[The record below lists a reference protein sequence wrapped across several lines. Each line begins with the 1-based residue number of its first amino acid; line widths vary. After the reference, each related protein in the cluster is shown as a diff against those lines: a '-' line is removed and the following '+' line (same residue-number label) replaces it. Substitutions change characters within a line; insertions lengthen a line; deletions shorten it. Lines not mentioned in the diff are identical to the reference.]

1 MPKTEIDY
9 SNTIIYK
16 ITCKDATINDV
27 YVGHTTNFV
36 QRKHAHKQ
44 SCINIKSSNY
54 KCKVYEAIRNNGGWD
69 NWTMEII
76 NFFNCLDHYEARQKE
91 QEYFVL
97 LNATLNSIEPM
108 PKPKFD
114 FKNGTE
120 KTMLTPITSNYT
132 MISNDFTHKTP
143 IKFVCENCDFAT
155 CNKKDFNR
163 HIQTKKHINNVYQC
177 VSIGKPQKTPYQCIC
192 GKIYKDNSGLWRHK
206 KTCNNF
212 DKPEE
217 TNKIKD
223 ELHIPNETMEIIAL
237 FKEQI
242 NENKELRKI
251 LIEQNKQLHETNNKL
266 LLIAK
271 ERGPINNSNNTNIS
285 NNNNKTF
292 NLQVYLNETCKDAIN
307 LTDFVDSI
315 KVQIKDLVNVGEKGY
330 AEGISD
336 IFINNL
342 QQLNTHSRP
351 IHCSDSKRETIYI
364 KDAEQWTK
372 DDEEKTTLTKAIKQV
387 ANKNIKQISEWQ
399 KLHPKYKDPDSKQN
413 DKYMKIVLNS
423 MSGSTNEE
431 ANKNYEKI
439 IKNVIKETVI
449 DKCN

>member
-97 LNATLNSIEPM
+97 LNANLNNIEPM

-114 FKNGTE
+114 FKNRTE
-120 KTMLTPITSNYT
+120 KTMLTPITSNY
-132 MISNDFTHKTP
+132 ID
-143 IKFVCENCDFAT
+143 KFYCKHCDFK
-155 CNKKDFNR
+155 CSKKGDWRR
-163 HIQTKKHINNVYQC
+163 HILTAKHKEVDTRTSKKHHTC
-177 VSIGKPQKTPYQCIC
+177 LC
-192 GKIYKDNSGLWRHK
+192 GKEYQHRQSLSIHK
-206 KTCNNF
+206 KNCSKF
-212 DKPEE
+212 DETEE

-223 ELHIPNETMEIIAL
+223 ELHIPNETMEILAL
-237 FKEQI
+237 FKEQL
-242 NENKELRKI
+242 NENKALRQMI
-251 LIEQNKQLHETNNKL
+251 IDQNKQLQETNSKL
-266 LLIAK
+266 ILMSK
-271 ERGPINNSNNTNIS
+271 ENGNIIHNNNNC
-285 NNNNKTF
+285 NNKTF

-307 LTDFVDSI
+307 LTDFIDSI
-315 KVQIKDLVNVGEKGY
+315 KVQIKDLERVGERGY
-330 AEGISD
+330 SEGISD

-342 QQLNTHSRP
+342 EQLDSHSRP
-351 IHCSDSKRETIYI
+351 IHCSDSKRETLYI
-364 KDAEQWTK
+364 KDNNTWTK
-372 DDEEKTTLTKAIKQV
+372 DDDEKTTLTKAIKQV
-387 ANKNIKQISEWQ
+387 ANKNIKQITEWQ
-399 KLHPKYKDPDSKQN
+399 KLHPGCLDPESKQN

-423 MSGSTNEE
+423 MSGSTKEE
-431 ANKNYEKI
+431 STKNYERI
-439 IKNVIKETVI
+439 VKNVIKRTIIE
-449 DKCN
+449 K